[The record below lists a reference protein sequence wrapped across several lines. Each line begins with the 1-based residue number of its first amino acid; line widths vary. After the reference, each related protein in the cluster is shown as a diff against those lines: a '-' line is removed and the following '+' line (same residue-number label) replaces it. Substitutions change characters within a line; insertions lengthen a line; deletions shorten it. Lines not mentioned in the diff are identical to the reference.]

1 MRAHER
7 AALDMLTAEWK
18 AEAENWRNRVGEGR
32 ETRLLES
39 CVRDLAATLR
49 DLESRPRLL
58 TPAQYARERG
68 GASAS
73 TVRRWCQAGALDGAT
88 QHRGEWRIPAD
99 ATPDLSKVR
108 RLTLRAV

>member
-18 AEAENWRNRVGEGR
+18 AEEENYRKLLGDHPVTRAL
-32 ETRLLES
+32 ETRRTDL
-39 CVRDLAATLR
+39 LAALR
-49 DLESRPRLL
+49 ELESRPRLL